1 MSLKSGGAMRIA
13 IGISVAL
20 CIVLLDV
27 GLVAA
32 QPFHIT
38 FRREPDELSSL
49 VLAGELAN
57 DGGRDVLDVWV
68 GAEAL
73 NAEGKVVARG
83 LVFVTATLRG
93 RSSTPFTVKLPR
105 VPEARAFR
113 VAVSSFRYLH
123 ATESP

>member
-1 MSLKSGGAMRIA
+1 MRTA
-13 IGISVAL
+13 LGIGVAL
-20 CIVLLDV
+20 CLVLLDV

-38 FRREPDELSSL
+38 VRREPDEPSSL

-57 DGGRDVLDVWV
+57 NGGRDVVDVWV
-68 GAEAL
+68 TAEAL

-83 LVFVTATLRG
+83 LVFATAMLRA

-105 VPEARAFR
+105 APDARAFR
-113 VAVSSFRYLH
+113 AAVSSFRYLH

>member
-1 MSLKSGGAMRIA
+1 MRTA
-13 IGISVAL
+13 IGLCVAL

-38 FRREPDELSSL
+38 VRREPDEPSSL
-49 VLAGELAN
+49 VLAGDLAN
-57 DGGRDVLDVWV
+57 EGGRDVVDVWV
-68 GAEAL
+68 TAEAM

-83 LVFVTATLRG
+83 LVFVTPMLRG

-105 VPEARAFR
+105 VQEARAFR
-113 VAVSSFRYLH
+113 AAVSSFRYLH